1 MSVKLT
7 EKFLLICDFDNTL
20 YDWVSYFV
28 SSFYRMVDEASV
40 ILDCDR
46 EYLLNDLRDIHRRY
60 SDSEHPFALLETEA
74 VKASFPDL
82 SRQQQAEALDRAF
95 YAFNKTR
102 KETLFLYPGVAET
115 LSYFQCNGV
124 RIVGHTEAKYLA
136 VTDRLRRLDLS
147 QYFERIY
154 CRERSTSSH
163 PDQYAADDLSDDIE
177 IVELAHHQSKPSAE
191 VLLEICEREGY
202 SPKNTVYVGDSLI
215 KDILMANRAGVR
227 SVWAKYGLKTQAGA
241 YEQLVRVSHWK
252 DEDIKREQAIR
263 ESVGTIVPAVT
274 LENSFSELKTI
285 LIGQ

>member
-1 MSVKLT
+1 MTK
-7 EKFLLICDFDNTL
+7 KFLLICDFDNTL

-28 SSFYRMVDEASV
+28 SSFYKMVDEALV
-40 ILDCDR
+40 ILGCDR
-46 EYLLNDLRDIHRRY
+46 EYLLDDLRDIHRRY

-95 YAFNKTR
+95 HAFNKTR
-102 KETLFLYPGVAET
+102 KETLTLYPGVAET
-115 LSYFQCNGV
+115 LSFFQRNGV

-163 PDQYAADDLSDDIE
+163 PDQYAADNPSDDIE

-202 SPKNTVYVGDSLI
+202 SPQNSVYVGDSLI

-227 SVWAKYGLKTQAGA
+227 SVWAKYGLKTSAGA

-263 ESVGTIVPAVT
+263 KSIGTIVPNVT
-274 LENSFSELKTI
+274 LENSFSELKTF
-285 LIGQ
+285 LNDH